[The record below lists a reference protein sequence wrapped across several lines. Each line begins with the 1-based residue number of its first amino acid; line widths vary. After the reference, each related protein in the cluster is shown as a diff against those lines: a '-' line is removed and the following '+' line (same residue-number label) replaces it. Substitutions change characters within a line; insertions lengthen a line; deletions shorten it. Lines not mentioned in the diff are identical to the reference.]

1 VRASKLR
8 VVLIKPS
15 KYNRDGWVERFRWGC
30 MPNSTLPYMR
40 SLTPDELDGV
50 PIETF
55 AIDEYVQTDLRYL
68 DLLEPEPGVRTVLAL
83 VGAQSHQFQRSLD
96 LAAYALERGALAVIG
111 GPHPMTCDTSVM
123 HGSGTSF
130 ALSEGERIWEPILRD
145 AIVEGELRPVY
156 GGDARWQE
164 ELTPPALPP
173 PAATDLRRYA
183 SRMLGIY
190 PARGCP
196 YRCNFCS
203 IIKIAG
209 HQVRSQPV
217 ATTIESLKAAQKAG
231 VRAVFFT
238 SDNFNKYPEAAELLQ
253 AMIDER
259 IRIPFFV
266 QCDLQLHK
274 QDWLVELLGRAGCF
288 QMFLGVESFDR
299 ETLRAAG
306 KYQNHPDRYRDVLR
320 LCREH
325 GITTTFANIL
335 GFPQD
340 DERRVLE
347 HLEILREVG
356 PEMAS
361 FYTLTPLPGT
371 EQYAEFMEQGLI
383 DEPNLDRFDASCLVF
398 RHPNL
403 TAGELQ
409 DLVYRCYREF
419 FSTRDS
425 IRKGLAAL
433 RRTHA
438 WTRGAMF
445 TNVLAHS
452 LLSRAVSG
460 DLSRRIRGR
469 GEPSLSFAGG
479 VGRRKVDRVEAYL
492 PLRRATYGFELAPLP
507 DNLSL
512 SSQDEE
518 INRRAKLFVRPPEA
532 VPLTIRPGA

>member
-8 VVLIKPS
+8 VVLVKPS
-15 KYNRDGWVERFRWGC
+15 KYNRDGFVERFRWGC
-30 MPNSTLPYMR
+30 MPNSTLPYLR
-40 SLTPDELDGV
+40 SLTPRELAGV

-55 AIDEYVQTDLRYL
+55 AVDEYVQTDLRYL
-68 DLLEPEPGVRTVLAL
+68 ELLEPEAGVRTLLAL
-83 VGAQSHQFQRSLD
+83 VGVQSHQFQRALD
-96 LAAYALERGALAVIG
+96 LAARAHRRGALSVIG
-111 GPHPMTCDTSVM
+111 GPHPMTCDTSAL
-123 HGSGTSF
+123 HGRAPAF
-130 ALSEGERIWEPILRD
+130 ALSEAERIWAPILRD
-145 AIVEGELRPVY
+145 AIEQGELQARY
-156 GGDARWQE
+156 GGDARWQQ
-164 ELTPPALPP
+164 ELAPPPLLPPAPR
-173 PAATDLRRYA
+173 DLRRYA

-217 ATTIESLKAAQKAG
+217 ETTLASLRAAARAG
-231 VRAVFFT
+231 VRTVFFT
-238 SDNFNKYPEAAELLQ
+238 SDNFNKYPRAAELLQ
-253 AMIDER
+253 AMIDEKL
-259 IRIPFFV
+259 RIPFFV
-266 QCDLQLHK
+266 QCDLQVHK

-306 KYQNHPDRYRDVLR
+306 KYQNHPDRYGDVLA
-320 LCREH
+320 LCREN
-325 GITTTFANIL
+325 GITCTFANIL

-347 HLEILREVG
+347 HLEVLRALG

-361 FYTLTPLPGT
+361 FYVLTPLPGT
-371 EQYAEFMEQGLI
+371 EQYAEFMRQGLI

-398 RHPNL
+398 RHPHF
-403 TAGELQ
+403 TAATLQ

-425 IRKGLAAL
+425 L
-433 RRTHA
+433 RRGVA
-438 WTRGAMF
+438 AIRRARRWTRGAVR

-460 DLSRRIRGR
+460 NLSRLLRGR

-479 VGRRKVDRVEAYL
+479 VGRRRLDHVDDYL
-492 PLRRATYGFELAPLP
+492 PLRRETYGFDLAPLP
-507 DNLSL
+507 RNLAL
-512 SSQDEE
+512 SVHDEE
-518 INRRAKLFVRPPEA
+518 LNRRAKLFIEPPLA
-532 VPLTIRPGA
+532 V